1 MQVELSCVGGRLAGR
16 DDESS
21 GLNQKQID
29 LEVRSASVLRL
40 VVPLP
45 LRLTLTP
52 PVPTQ
57 VRPKSYGLLTAP
69 VLFRN
74 MNLQDSTTTL
84 TLRLFCDPMVRP
96 YLCPERI
103 RRRIRRLSRY

>member
-29 LEVRSASVLRL
+29 LEVRRASVLRL

-52 PVPTQ
+52 PVPT
-57 VRPKSYGLLTAP
+57 
-69 VLFRN
+69 
-74 MNLQDSTTTL
+74 
-84 TLRLFCDPMVRP
+84 
-96 YLCPERI
+96 
-103 RRRIRRLSRY
+103 